1 MCAVLGII
9 SIFYLFY
16 LVEQDGFYWG
26 HDVMTNVVKLVA
38 MAGMV
43 NIVHILFGR
52 LRNARNC
59 FTTFRLKENQNRS
72 FTFPSV
78 IASIK
83 FSELGK
89 KLTCHGHGHGER
101 LKPGAKGKSWSQG
114 RELHSK
120 HPPPVF
126 RHFQQPRTKSLP
138 MANSITPRLVNS
150 VIRSAK

>member
-1 MCAVLGII
+1 MLYLG
-9 SIFYLFY
+9 
-16 LVEQDGFYWG
+16 EQDGFYWG

-89 KLTCHGHGHGER
+89 KLTCHGHGHGHGER

-138 MANSITPRLVNS
+138 MADSITPRLVNS

>member
-1 MCAVLGII
+1 MLYLG
-9 SIFYLFY
+9 
-16 LVEQDGFYWG
+16 EQDGFYWG

-89 KLTCHGHGHGER
+89 KLTCHGHDHGHGER

-126 RHFQQPRTKSLP
+126 RHFQQPRTISLP
-138 MANSITPRLVNS
+138 KANSITPRLVNS
-150 VIRSAK
+150 VMRSAK